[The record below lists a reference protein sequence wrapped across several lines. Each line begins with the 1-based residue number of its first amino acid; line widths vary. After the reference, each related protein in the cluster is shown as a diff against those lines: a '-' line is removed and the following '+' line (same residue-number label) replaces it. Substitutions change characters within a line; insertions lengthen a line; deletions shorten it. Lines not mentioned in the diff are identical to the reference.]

1 MFFEA
6 LFYTCDLET
15 KIKKKTKKERKEKKR
30 KRRRR
35 QKKRKTQ
42 SFLYG
47 APVANEASSPST
59 FIYYF
64 FFLFLLSLLPPTTSL
79 CLKYHDKYPGKDGPG
94 IDMFR
99 NKSFIRTYINGIL

>member
-1 MFFEA
+1 MI
-6 LFYTCDLET
+6 L
-15 KIKKKTKKERKEKKR
+15 KQKQKEKRKEKKEE
-30 KRRRR
+30 KKTE
-35 QKKRKTQ
+35 KKRKTQ

-79 CLKYHDKYPGKDGPG
+79 CLKYHDKYPRKDGPG
-94 IDMFR
+94 IDMFQ